1 MTQDAQTI
9 AAIEKAPFHKA
20 EPLGNPPTTF
30 VGLEN
35 DGTFKEWMRQ
45 LGGNT
50 STYRARKAVARA
62 LMALV
67 KACATEQHSASK
79 KALCEAVAQGAW
91 VGTNQLPAP
100 YEEVRILVDGMAR
113 IARLAHD
120 KTHFQLATFLANT
133 KNQYLVPVE
142 KVTGWQPLV
151 TAPAADAAVLQIAA

>member
-1 MTQDAQTI
+1 MTQDNQTT
-9 AAIEKAPFHKA
+9 AAVENAPAHKA
-20 EPLGNPPTTF
+20 ELLGNPPTTF

-50 STYRARKAVARA
+50 STYRARKAIARA
-62 LMALV
+62 LMGLV
-67 KACATEQHSASK
+67 KACATEQRSASK
-79 KALCEAVAQGAW
+79 KALCDAVVRGAW
-91 VGTNQLPAP
+91 VSTNQLPAP

-142 KVTGWQPLV
+142 NVTGWQPLV
-151 TAPAADAAVLQIAA
+151 AAPAADAAILQIPA